1 MNGIFDALVAAAAAD
16 IARHRLAYL
25 IVRGFWI
32 VRQQRGRLHDLADLA
47 KAALRDIELAPGL
60 LNRVIA
66 RRMKTFD
73 RRDLPIDHIGN
84 RRDTGAD
91 RLLVDDH
98 GAGAAKCLAAA
109 VFRTRQSDFVAEEPE
124 QWKIGIAIPVLL
136 LAVNL
141 QSNHDR
147 SSLFVSC

>member
-1 MNGIFDALVAAAAAD
+1 MNGILDALVAAAAAD

-25 IVRGFWI
+25 IVRGFR
-32 VRQQRGRLHDLADLA
+32 VFDQKRGRLHDLADLA

-73 RRDLPIDHIGN
+73 RCDLPLNHVGN
-84 RRDTGAD
+84 RRDAGAY

-98 GAGAAKCLAAA
+98 GAGAAKRL
-109 VFRTRQSDFVAEEPE
+109 
-124 QWKIGIAIPVLL
+124 
-136 LAVNL
+136 
-141 QSNHDR
+141 
-147 SSLFVSC
+147 

>member
-1 MNGIFDALVAAAAAD
+1 VNCILDALVAAAAAN

-32 VRQQRGRLHDLADLA
+32 FRQQRGRLHDLADLA
-47 KAALRDIELAPGL
+47 KTALRDIELTPGL

-91 RLLVDDH
+91 RLLVDDQVS
-98 GAGAAKCLAAA
+98 GTAKCLAYYSFHTCYS
-109 VFRTRQSDFVAEEPE
+109 VF
-124 QWKIGIAIPVLL
+124 
-136 LAVNL
+136 
-141 QSNHDR
+141 
-147 SSLFVSC
+147 